1 MPKQKN
7 RDLTQ
12 GNIAKQLAALTWPMI
27 FGMLGTVIF
36 NLVDTY
42 FVGKLGVNQLAA
54 ISFCFPVIMFI
65 NSLSLGIGIGTS
77 SLVSRNVIV
86 SDRHDIRL
94 IASRAIILGISV
106 VVLFVSIGLLTIR
119 PLFTALGADTAII
132 GYIQEYMQIWYFGV
146 PFVLMPMIGNNIV
159 RALGDTFTP
168 GMIMMASALVNSI
181 LDPLLIFGI
190 GPFPEMGIRGA
201 ALATVISRS
210 ISFIIIL
217 IILCGREKLLTRK
230 IGGLRPLLS
239 TWWKVLY
246 VAGPAALSL
255 LITPV
260 SVGLITRIISDFGK
274 EAVAGFGVASRIEMF
289 ALMVVNAMGS
299 VLLIFIGQNFSKCK
313 FPRIYRVIEYAG
325 GFSVLWGAAVYLI
338 VLFFA
343 RNIAS
348 VFSNDA
354 AVVDVTVKYLLIVG
368 FSYGFQGLVRLST
381 QSFNGMNKPHPA
393 AFFPVLR
400 TVGLYVPLA
409 WAGARLFGL
418 TGVFWSAFIA
428 NVVAGLLGYAWL
440 IRTVKKEE
448 CRGA

>member
-1 MPKQKN
+1 MPVKNYRNSGKMPKQKN
-7 RDLTQ
+7 RDLTR
-12 GNIAKQLAALTWPMI
+12 GNIARQLAALTWPMI
-27 FGMLGTVIF
+27 FGMLGMVIF

-86 SDRHDIRL
+86 SDRHDVRL

-119 PLFTALGADTAII
+119 PLFTALGAEDAII

-168 GMIMMASALVNSI
+168 GMIMVASALINSI

-210 ISFIIIL
+210 ISFTIIL
-217 IILCGREKLLTRK
+217 IILGGREKLLTRR
-230 IGGLRPLLS
+230 IGGLRPVLS

-289 ALMVVNAMGS
+289 ALMVINAMGS

-313 FPRIYRVIEYAG
+313 FPRIYRAIEYAG
-325 GFSVLWGAAVYLI
+325 GFSVL
-338 VLFFA
+338 
-343 RNIAS
+343 
-348 VFSNDA
+348 
-354 AVVDVTVKYLLIVG
+354 
-368 FSYGFQGLVRLST
+368 
-381 QSFNGMNKPHPA
+381 
-393 AFFPVLR
+393 
-400 TVGLYVPLA
+400 
-409 WAGARLFGL
+409 
-418 TGVFWSAFIA
+418 
-428 NVVAGLLGYAWL
+428 
-440 IRTVKKEE
+440 
-448 CRGA
+448 